1 MVAVVGEEEDGRT
14 DGRLA
19 SVESYYWR
27 KYEAYSYFLCTSV
40 RLASRWEED
49 GTALS
54 SQIWDIKCP
63 VLGMLRNGY

>member
-40 RLASRWEED
+40 CLASR
-49 GTALS
+49 
-54 SQIWDIKCP
+54 
-63 VLGMLRNGY
+63 